1 MGSIARA
8 GWCWRR
14 GRGWGTAPPMIND
27 GGAPAGGVG
36 RGDPAGRPYQYGG
49 SPLPIRRVAP
59 TTTTTMTMTTTITTT
74 AGIAWQPAGG

>member
-49 SPLPIRRVAP
+49 SPLPIWRVAP
-59 TTTTTMTMTTTITTT
+59 TNT
-74 AGIAWQPAGG
+74 AGRPYQYGGSPRRQRQQ